1 MYDMLP
7 FPNITAKGAEE
18 QVAQINNYLIQ
29 FKETLEF
36 ILTNI
41 STENL
46 SQDLITKLNDLG
58 ADIVKSNEDRDEQIQ
73 QMSNKTLTVSDVI
86 NSIAFNTALET
97 VKPKQYLVSA
107 EQIQVSEEPDG
118 INIYAIQDSSGTVKK
133 LQVKNGSTPT
143 VNFSVNF
150 ATGNLEYT
158 TS

>member
-7 FPNITAKGAEE
+7 FPTINARNTEE

-29 FKETLEF
+29 FKESLEF

-46 SQDLITKLNDLG
+46 SQDLIIKLNTLG
-58 ADIVKSNEDRDEQIQ
+58 ADIEKSNEDRDDQIQ

-86 NSIAFNTALET
+86 NSLAFKLALENVT
-97 VKPKQYLVSA
+97 PKQYLVSA
-107 EQIQVSEEPDG
+107 EQLQISNEPDG
-118 INIYAIQDSSGTVKK
+118 INIYAIKDSSGKTKN
-133 LQVKNGSTPT
+133 LQVKNGSTPN

-150 ATGNLEYT
+150 ETGNLEYT

>member
-7 FPNITAKGAEE
+7 FPNITARNTEE

-29 FKETLEF
+29 FKESLEF

-46 SQDLITKLNDLG
+46 SQDLIAQLNTLG
-58 ADIVKSNEDRDEQIQ
+58 ADIVKSNEDRADQIQ

-86 NSIAFNTALET
+86 NSIAFKLALDNVT
-97 VKPKQYLVSA
+97 PKQYLVSA
-107 EQIQVSEEPDG
+107 EQLQSSKEPDG
-118 INIYAIQDSSGTVKK
+118 INIYAIEDSSGKIK
-133 LQVKNGSTPT
+133 NFQVKNGSTPN

-150 ATGNLEYT
+150 ETGNLEYT